1 MAESQI
7 STLTKQKQYHKRR
20 QQQKKMKKKFYGLTK
35 TEIIDR
41 HKLLVKSLEDGGYGL
56 AVGHTATGA
65 ANQGDMM
72 KVLVEKKGMGYSD
85 TILGNDQIELLS
97 DDKFMMV
104 EMIIDLQPGTV
115 LTKGI
120 KCFRL
125 STDDDQKTGSD
136 GLRLEV
142 NPRVNVGNK
151 VMMKKL
157 IAGEVGLKAT
167 ADDLIRFAET
177 GYIAQD
183 VLDGVQWMG
192 FSREEK
198 LFHIVARYPMLLPGP
213 NKKRFGNLIQILF
226 RDDRCEFSGVKSSF
240 GSSDCNVAS
249 ACKSGDCKTKTM
261 GQQCYWLNGK
271 CGTGESRPDLNKGGS
286 SAKYKRR
293 KKMSHRKKTKKRKVR
308 KKGTKKKGRKR
319 RRTRRKKRRKRKRRT
334 KRRKN

>member
-41 HKLLVKSLEDGGYGL
+41 HKLLVKSVDDGGYGL
-56 AVGHTATGA
+56 AVGHTVDGA

-104 EMIIDLQPGTV
+104 EMIIDLPPGTV

-142 NPRVNVGNK
+142 NPRVKVGNK

-167 ADDLIRFAET
+167 ANDLISFAET

-198 LFHIVARYPMLLPGP
+198 LDVLHVATCKVL
-213 NKKRFGNLIQILF
+213 
-226 RDDRCEFSGVKSSF
+226 CSF
-240 GSSDCNVAS
+240 GYYKFDSIDEDGWPHFTELKAVKNL
-249 ACKSGDCKTKTM
+249 TEN
-261 GQQCYWLNGK
+261 QQGLLMQ
-271 CGTGESRPDLNKGGS
+271 EAIL
-286 SAKYKRR
+286 KYLA
-293 KKMSHRKKTKKRKVR
+293 
-308 KKGTKKKGRKR
+308 
-319 RRTRRKKRRKRKRRT
+319 
-334 KRRKN
+334 